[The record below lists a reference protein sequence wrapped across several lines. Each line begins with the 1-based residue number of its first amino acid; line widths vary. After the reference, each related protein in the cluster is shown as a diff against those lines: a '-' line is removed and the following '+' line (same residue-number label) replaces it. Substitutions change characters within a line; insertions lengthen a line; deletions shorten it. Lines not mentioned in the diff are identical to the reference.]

1 MKNVK
6 VEPLSGRFPHLAKN
20 RAVCMIYYAVVCLSL
35 CISALPSSGRSVY
48 AAQADPPPP
57 WFPWNVNGT
66 QRLVV
71 VCTEFSDVT
80 HSTNVSTIRTRLENM
95 ATYFHNI
102 SFGKISIDFT
112 LFGDEWLRLNNTMEY
127 YGQGSGKNDL
137 HGWDYIVD
145 SIKAW
150 ERFVNFSEYECL
162 TVIHAGEDQSSRPN
176 QTELLWRQNYCN
188 LGHTSKQ
195 SIRTSN
201 GHYAFWGLAY
211 DSEFEEWGL
220 TAHEFGHS
228 LGLPDLYVEN
238 RSLGIDN
245 LSLMARGDRNGDPE
259 GTCPAGL
266 DAFSM
271 YLLGWLNP
279 VPVELNS
286 TEDILEMN
294 SSAHDSPT
302 VYKVPLSNSEYY
314 LLEVSERSGSDEYAL
329 SSTSLVAYIVD
340 DIRESANGIV
350 DVPNGGVV
358 VQGGFY
364 SDVAR
369 SVCVSFV
376 SFNSSTHNARVGLS
390 TQLFFVRVD
399 IPDTIDCFST
409 ITGKV
414 QLFDGNNNPVRYAPL
429 NITVDENTPI
439 WKMTDEN
446 GKADFQ
452 LAFGPYELRNHTVR
466 ITSPSMLA
474 GETEREIVVVFP
486 WQPLAIVLLSI
497 AFVVLAI
504 KYPRRSAKGA
514 CFVALQIS
522 RHT

>member
-1 MKNVK
+1 VIVVLSVLMVGFSSFGGIARAK
-6 VEPLSGRFPHLAKN
+6 VT
-20 RAVCMIYYAVVCLSL
+20 
-35 CISALPSSGRSVY
+35 
-48 AAQADPPPP
+48 DPPP
-57 WFPWNVNGT
+57 WLPWNVNGT

-71 VCTEFSDVT
+71 ICTEFSDVSHT
-80 HSTNVSTIRTRLENM
+80 TNVSTIRTRLENM

-137 HGWDYIVD
+137 LGWDYIVD

-150 ERFVNFSEYECL
+150 ERFVNFSDYECL

-195 SIRTSN
+195 TIWTSN

-220 TAHEFGHS
+220 LTHEFGHS

-245 LSLMARGDRNGDPE
+245 LSLMAKGDRNGDPE

-271 YLLGWLNP
+271 YLLDWLNP
-279 VPVELNS
+279 VPMELNS
-286 TEDILEMN
+286 TEHILEMN
-294 SSAHDSPT
+294 SSAQDSPT
-302 VYKVPLSNSEYY
+302 VYKIPLSNSEYY
-314 LLEVSERSGSDEYAL
+314 LIEVRERSGSDEYAL
-329 SSTSLVAYIVD
+329 SSTSVVVYIVD
-340 DIRESANGIV
+340 DKRESANGIV

-376 SFNSSTHNARVGLS
+376 SFNSSTHFARVGLS
-390 TQLFFVRVD
+390 TQLSFVRVD

-439 WKMTDEN
+439 WKVTDEN
-446 GKADFQ
+446 GQVDFE
-452 LAFGPYELRNHTVR
+452 LSFGLNELGNHTVR
-466 ITSPSMLA
+466 IASPSMLA
-474 GETEREIVVVFP
+474 GETEKAISVIFP
-486 WQPLAIVLLSI
+486 WQVFAIALLLTALAVLGIRYLQ
-497 AFVVLAI
+497 
-504 KYPRRSAKGA
+504 RRR
-514 CFVALQIS
+514 ALQRAQRRCTVS
-522 RHT
+522 QLFSNHNRNSGHVG